1 MRLPVFQLSWVLR
14 NQKMGLVFPSELS
27 YETQD
32 FTFFIPVL
40 IDRYGNYENGSGYK
54 RAMAGNS
61 YYFPCEIGGRYVE
74 VSSEMNLNTKSG
86 LPSLA
91 FETQGNG
98 TFEFLVE
105 EKPFSAF
112 DTGLY
117 QPELDFPRYLGD
129 FNKPLFSRFAF
140 LQLRPL
146 DMVRMNSFYL
156 EDKGILVGY
165 TREFGNFPDKD
176 LGNLSGRNGFQ

>member
-1 MRLPVFQLSWVLR
+1 MRLPVFQLSWTLR
-14 NQKMGLVFPSELS
+14 NHRMGLVFPSELS

-32 FTFFIPVL
+32 FAFFIPVL
-40 IDRYGNYENGSGYK
+40 IDPYK
-54 RAMAGNS
+54 ACDEGLAYKSAIARDS
-61 YYFPCEIGGRYVE
+61 YYFPCEIGGQYVE

-86 LPSLA
+86 LPSLV
-91 FETQGNG
+91 FETSGDG
-98 TFEFLVE
+98 AFEFLVE

-112 DTGLY
+112 DTDLY

-129 FNKPLFSRFAF
+129 FSKALFSRFAF

-146 DMVRMNSFYL
+146 DIKRMNSFYL
-156 EDKGILVGY
+156 EEKGILVGY
-165 TREFGNFPDKD
+165 TREFGNFPDND